1 MILLRSDLSDYPPP
15 KFVPGDLVCHVR
27 YQYRGVVVAH
37 DAKCAAEEQWYQS
50 NQTQPDRNQPWY
62 HVLVHETGSVTYP
75 AQSSLEPDDTAEPII
90 HPLLGQFFSGF
101 ADGRYQRNDASWPG
115 IDSVIL

>member
-1 MILLRSDLSDYPPP
+1 MIMLRPDLQDCTPP
-15 KFVPGDLVCHVR
+15 KFAPGDLVRHVR
-27 YQYRGVVVAH
+27 YQYRGVVVAL
-37 DAKCAAEEQWYQS
+37 DPKCAADEQWYQS

-101 ADGRYQRNDASWPG
+101 ADGLYQRNDASWPG

>member
-1 MILLRSDLSDYPPP
+1 MIMLRPDLQDCTPP
-15 KFVPGDLVCHVR
+15 KFAPGDLVRHVR
-27 YQYRGVVVAH
+27 YQYRGVVVAL
-37 DAKCAAEEQWYQS
+37 DPKCAADEQWYQS
-50 NQTQPDRNQPWY
+50 NQTQPDRGQPWY

-75 AQSSLEPDDTAEPII
+75 AQSSLEPDDTAEPIT